1 MGKNDQFQGKVIIVT
16 GAGTGMGADTAILL
30 AERGARVAI
39 VGRREAPLR
48 NVEKRKSCVHHHQ
61 RERLS

>member
-1 MGKNDQFQGKVIIVT
+1 MSKNDQFQGKVIIVI
-16 GAGTGMGADTAILL
+16 GAGTGMGADTAILV

-48 NVEKRKSCVHHHQ
+48 
-61 RERLS
+61 